1 MELGFPTRTRLA
13 LGLFRPLHSFGR
25 VEGVTA
31 AAEVLKAAD
40 ARLRESLESSSP

>member
-1 MELGFPTRTRLA
+1 MLGNSEHEDNEL
-13 LGLFRPLHSFGR
+13 GR

-40 ARLRESLESSSP
+40 ARLRESLVS